1 MSKKETKKETK
12 ELNYFEQLNLINVS
26 EHVEKKAGLNYLSWA
41 WAWTELKKRYPD
53 AKKNVIKNEQG
64 WLYHT
69 DGKTCWVEVSVTIK
83 DIEEIE
89 YLPVMDYKNQA
100 IPLANIKST
109 NVNTSI
115 QRAITKAIARHGLGL
130 YIYAGEDLPNTDSDS
145 EKLAKIA
152 DEELQ
157 ETYNQQNEDNSMG
170 LKATLESCASLEELK
185 EVWTDKENTK
195 IINSLKKY
203 RNDLYETIIECKEL
217 IKKELSND

>member
-1 MSKKETKKETK
+1 MTKKEKK
-12 ELNYFEQLNLINVS
+12 EQNYFEELNSINVS
-26 EHVEKKAGLNYLSWA
+26 DHVEKKAGLNYLSWA

-53 AKKNVIKNEQG
+53 AKKNVIKNDQG

-89 YLPVMDYKNQA
+89 YLPIMDYKNQA
-100 IPLANIKST
+100 IPLANIRST

-157 ETYNQQNEDNSMG
+157 EAYNKQNEDNFMG

-185 EVWTDKENTK
+185 EVWTEKENTK

-203 RNDLYETIIECKEL
+203 RYDLYEMIIECKEL
-217 IKKELSND
+217 TKKELNDE

>member
-157 ETYNQQNEDNSMG
+157 ETYNQQNEDNFIG